1 MCLDSAFMS
10 IVVKFAVCFFWT
22 VFNTELLLSSL
33 HAHKSAFAVI
43 NHMLILNLFKRTVSD
58 AADELHSPR
67 WLCVCLFFGWLFCQ
81 RDYTSTHERISSP
94 QIFILYLT

>member
-33 HAHKSAFAVI
+33 HAHKSALAVI

-58 AADELHSPR
+58 AEMNYIHQGGYVSVCSLVGCFVSRITQVLMNGFLLHRFS
-67 WLCVCLFFGWLFCQ
+67 
-81 RDYTSTHERISSP
+81 Y
-94 QIFILYLT
+94 FI